1 MKKVLLGLLL
11 MFTAVYTVVA
21 QGRNITGR
29 VTSVEEPDGIPG
41 VNVLAKGS
49 TVGTITDLDG
59 SYSLVVPE
67 GSEALVFS
75 FVGYMSQE
83 VTIDNQ
89 ATINVTLEQDVASL
103 EEVVIVA
110 YGTVEKGN
118 FTGSAVTLKSEQLE
132 RRPLTNVTNA
142 FEGTSAGVQV
152 TSASGQPGSS
162 AGIRIRGIGS
172 VNSSNSPLYVV
183 DGVPYDGSIA
193 NLNTDDIAD
202 ITILKDASSAALYGS
217 RAANGVV
224 MITTKSGSRRTP
236 TFNFRALH
244 GISSRAIP
252 EYERVNA
259 HEYYPLVWES
269 LKNPRV
275 ASGIDPS
282 EAAQYAT
289 DNVKGTLGY
298 NPFNVPD
305 NEIVSTSGLINPN
318 ARMLYSDTD
327 WFEPLER
334 QGQRNDY
341 GINYSGSNE
350 KSDYYVSLGY
360 LNERG
365 FMIRSNYERFNARV
379 NVNTQATDWLKT
391 GLNITGTTIKSQMA
405 RDGSSTGYVNPFYFS
420 RNMGPIYPVYAHDPA
435 TGEYILDANG
445 ERIFDIGG
453 MSDLGLP
460 ARGPGGSNGRHVVQ
474 ETLLNEDFFERSVL
488 SARTFAEITFLNDFK
503 FTTNVAMDGQSYLS
517 VGYDNKIVGDGAPA
531 GRTSRSNIK
540 TTSYTI
546 NQLLSYS
553 RTFNQDHYFEALVGH
568 ENYDKEINRQ
578 YLFKQ
583 NQVLDGNIE
592 PDNFTVINSA
602 TGRID
607 RHRIESYFSRLNY
620 TYQDKYSLSA
630 SYRTDGSSKFFRDV
644 RWGNFWSLGGA
655 WRIDE
660 ENFFNA
666 GWVDMLK
673 LRASYGEV
681 GNDNLLNADGN
692 EDYYAWQ
699 ALYDL
704 GFNNANVPG
713 ILQAS
718 LTAADLLWESNN
730 TFDIGVDFNFFRRLS
745 GTVEYFHRQSEN
757 LLFRVPLSLTTGLID
772 RNQNIGSMFNRGFEL
787 QLAGDVVRNQDFAWN
802 VNLNLS
808 TYRNEFTK
816 LPNEEQISGTK
827 KYMVGKS
834 IYDYWLR
841 EWVGV
846 DPTDGAGLYRADNTS
861 MDSDSNLGNRI
872 INGDTLTTQ
881 LSNARYHYAGTAI
894 PDFSGGITNTFSY
907 KNFTLSALLS
917 FSVGGKTYDQTYA
930 SLMTADP
937 DGNALHRDALQ
948 RWQNA
953 GDVTDVPRMDNVAS
967 AQTNGQSDRWLVDA
981 SYLNFRSISLS
992 YEIPRSFLSRITAQ
1006 SANIYVSGENLGW
1019 VSARKGMYVSQNFSG
1034 VTSNVYTPARVM
1046 TVGLN
1051 VGF

>member
-1 MKKVLLGLLL
+1 
-11 MFTAVYTVVA
+11 
-21 QGRNITGR
+21 
-29 VTSVEEPDGIPG
+29 
-41 VNVLAKGS
+41 
-49 TVGTITDLDG
+49 
-59 SYSLVVPE
+59 
-67 GSEALVFS
+67 
-75 FVGYMSQE
+75 
-83 VTIDNQ
+83 
-89 ATINVTLEQDVASL
+89 
-103 EEVVIVA
+103 
-110 YGTVEKGN
+110 
-118 FTGSAVTLKSEQLE
+118 
-132 RRPLTNVTNA
+132 
-142 FEGTSAGVQV
+142 
-152 TSASGQPGSS
+152 
-162 AGIRIRGIGS
+162 
-172 VNSSNSPLYVV
+172 
-183 DGVPYDGSIA
+183 
-193 NLNTDDIAD
+193 
-202 ITILKDASSAALYGS
+202 
-217 RAANGVV
+217 
-224 MITTKSGSRRTP
+224 
-236 TFNFRALH
+236 
-244 GISSRAIP
+244 
-252 EYERVNA
+252 
-259 HEYYPLVWES
+259 
-269 LKNPRV
+269 
-275 ASGIDPS
+275 
-282 EAAQYAT
+282 
-289 DNVKGTLGY
+289 
-298 NPFNVPD
+298 
-305 NEIVSTSGLINPN
+305 
-318 ARMLYSDTD
+318 
-327 WFEPLER
+327 
-334 QGQRNDY
+334 
-341 GINYSGSNE
+341 SGSNE

-379 NVNTQATDWLKT
+379 NINTQATDWLKT
-391 GLNITGTTIKSQMA
+391 GLNINGTTIKSQMA

-435 TGEYILDANG
+435 TGEYLLDANG
-445 ERIFDIGG
+445 DRIFDIGG

-488 SARTFAEITFLNDFK
+488 SARAYAEITFLNDFK
-503 FTTNVAMDGQSYLS
+503 FTTNVAMDGQGYLG
-517 VGYDNKIVGDGAPA
+517 VTYDNKIVGDGAPA
-531 GRTSRSNIK
+531 GRASRSNIK

-553 RTFNQDHYFEALVGH
+553 RTFNEDHYFEVLLGH
-568 ENYDKEINRQ
+568 ENYDKEVNRQ

-620 TYQDKYSLSA
+620 TFQDKYSLSA

-681 GNDNLLNADGN
+681 GNDNLLNAAGN

-704 GFNNANVPG
+704 GYNNANAPG

-757 LLFRVPLSLTTGLID
+757 LLFRVPLSLTTGLTEK
-772 RNQNIGSMFNRGFEL
+772 NQNIGSMFNRGFEL
-787 QLAGDVVRNQDFAWN
+787 QVAGDVVRGQDFAWN

-808 TYRNEFTK
+808 TYKNEFTH

-841 EWVGV
+841 EWAGV
-846 DPTDGAGLYRADNTS
+846 DPTDGAGLYRAENTS

-894 PDFSGGITNTFSY
+894 PDFSGGITNTFTY

-937 DGNALHRDALQ
+937 DGNALHRDALN

-981 SYLNFRSISLS
+981 SYLNFRSVSLN
-992 YEIPRSFLSRITAQ
+992 YEIPRSFLSRIAAQ
-1006 SANIYVSGENLGW
+1006 SANVYVSGENLGW
-1019 VSARKGMYVSQNFSG
+1019 ISARKGMYVSQNFSG
-1034 VTSNVYTPARVM
+1034 VTSNVYTPARVL